1 MKLTPAR
8 SAGHGP
14 PLKHGGY
21 PSSILV
27 KFSFPIKN
35 ISDRLW
41 CATLRAK
48 TITIIS
54 HVTWF
59 GKLVRVWLSELWGKG
74 KHWVWAWER
83 CWESRSS
90 PLVMCKVRDG
100 ARIESGSM
108 LGKRLQP
115 SDKICAFTRSGGEKM
130 VLSIVLML
138 WSSVNQ
144 ELHAFDQVCW
154 LLGWIK
160 ETMFFLVNR
169 NLLTRFQGNVEFM
182 FLFTQS

>member
-1 MKLTPAR
+1 MLLARPYTSAFSFFSTDQDPRLSWTLFWWVPGAKLKPQMELTPAR
-8 SAGHGP
+8 SAGHWLH
-14 PLKHGGY
+14 LKHGDY
-21 PSSILV
+21 PNSILV
-27 KFSFPIKN
+27 KFSFPIRN
-35 ISDRLW
+35 TSDRLW

-83 CWESRSS
+83 CRESRSS

-115 SDKICAFTRSGGEKM
+115 SDNICAFTRSEGEKWY
-130 VLSIVLML
+130 S
-138 WSSVNQ
+138 Q
-144 ELHAFDQVCW
+144 
-154 LLGWIK
+154 
-160 ETMFFLVNR
+160 
-169 NLLTRFQGNVEFM
+169 
-182 FLFTQS
+182 